1 MADPITIA
9 DLFDSE
15 TVVPP
20 VSQKAAR
27 RKDRKAEKEVK
38 QFRRTPKPIEPRGEN
53 QRLYIDSLENNE
65 LTFAIGP
72 AGVGKTYVPSRL
84 FGHWLASG
92 KIEKLY
98 IARPNI
104 SKAKHRNGFLPGTLE
119 EKTAPWL
126 VPIFE
131 GLKDAMGPAQFDL
144 FRKEKKIEEVP
155 FEFIQGRTLRA
166 AEGSTK
172 GVACIIDEAEN
183 LDLDDLYITLTR
195 QGEDLSMVL
204 CGDIYQARIPDSG
217 LADVIRMSQA
227 WDMDSV
233 GVIEFNEDDV
243 TRSRQT
249 RQWVKAFRA
258 HWGHPNLQSVM
269 EYGKDVIDAF
279 RGNMPSFLKGAT

>member
-1 MADPITIA
+1 MADALIDPV
-9 DLFDSE
+9 LFDQE
-15 TVVPP
+15 TEGHP
-20 VSQKAAR
+20 VSIKAAK
-27 RKDRKAEKEVK
+27 RKLRKAEKEVK
-38 QFRRTPKPIEPRGEN
+38 QFRRTPKPIEPRNDN

-84 FGHWLASG
+84 FGQWLVSG

-98 IARPNI
+98 IARPNVA
-104 SKAKHRNGFLPGTLE
+104 KAKHRNGFLPGTLE

-126 VPIFE
+126 VPIFD
-131 GLKDAMGPAQFDL
+131 GLKDAMGPAEFDK

-155 FEFIQGRTLRA
+155 FEFIQGRTLRPS
-166 AEGSTK
+166 EGSNK

-195 QGEDLSMVL
+195 QGEDLTMVL
-204 CGDIYQARIPDSG
+204 CGDIYQARIHDSG
-217 LADVIRMSQA
+217 LATVVKMAGRP
-227 WDMDSV
+227 DMESV
-233 GVIEFNEDDV
+233 DIIEFTEDDV

-258 HWGHPNLQSVM
+258 HWGHANLP
-269 EYGKDVIDAF
+269 KDADCDTNVIEIF
-279 RGNMPSFLKGAT
+279 RADPPQFLKETG